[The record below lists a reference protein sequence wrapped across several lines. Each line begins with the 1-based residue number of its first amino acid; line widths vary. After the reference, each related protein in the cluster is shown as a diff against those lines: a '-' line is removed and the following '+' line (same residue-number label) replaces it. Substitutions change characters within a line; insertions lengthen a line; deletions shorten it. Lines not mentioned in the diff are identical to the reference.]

1 MSTGAHEG
9 HLTGQDF
16 ERHSA
21 ETAYRQVLGGAK
33 GRGAET
39 SGSFL
44 RELRGGSIKA
54 CQKPSHLA
62 KHLSAPLRTGS
73 KRHFIKLRA
82 LGEGAVREN
91 QGAL

>member
-44 RELRGGSIKA
+44 RELRGGS
-54 CQKPSHLA
+54 CVTPNRLHLTL
-62 KHLSAPLRTGS
+62 HSSGHS
-73 KRHFIKLRA
+73 N
-82 LGEGAVREN
+82 N
-91 QGAL
+91 QGLVMGQRTNSN